1 MKSCLYVYIF
11 QMFYEQILNNHLLH
25 EKLAE
30 NINKQLL
37 NSSNN
42 RSKDRSL
49 LSTSQDQGAGPSTTH
64 DNTAEPCHS
73 GDQVHPSASAYPKTR
88 SSKQGEG
95 VGFTSAEDVA
105 ESLKDVSRIFSDA
118 GPSKPEAQ
126 MSNSLNTDLND
137 ILDLHVRI

>member
-1 MKSCLYVYIF
+1 
-11 QMFYEQILNNHLLH
+11 MFYEQILNNHLLH

-49 LSTSQDQGAGPSTTH
+49 LSTSQDQGPGPSTSQH
-64 DNTAEPCHS
+64 PSHS
-73 GDQVHPSASAYPKTR
+73 GDQVHPSASADSKP
-88 SSKQGEG
+88 SSSQQGEG
-95 VGFTSAEDVA
+95 LALTSADDVE
-105 ESLKDVSRIFSDA
+105 ESLKDVSGIFSDA
-118 GPSKPEAQ
+118 GPGKPEAQ

-137 ILDLHVRI
+137 ILDLHVRNLKTSPVENR